1 MSSGH
6 SEGPSTN
13 PDDWKSPY
21 TTGPGQTPGHERQPY
36 GYEQTRQ
43 DHQPGYAQPDYAQ
56 PDYGQPDYG
65 QPGYNQAPAYG
76 EPSGYT
82 DPGYGQGYGQGYG
95 EQPYG
100 QSYGQGYGGYG
111 SPPPRN
117 VEGVR
122 THGIVALVISI
133 TLALSCFVSPGGIV
147 GTILSGIA
155 LGKVDADPQGA
166 RNLLK
171 WTWISIGVNIA
182 LLALGMT
189 FFIVAGV
196 NGAFDS

>member
-1 MSSGH
+1 VSSGH

-21 TTGPGQTPGHERQPY
+21 STGPGQTSGHERQPY

-43 DHQPGYAQPDYAQ
+43 DHQPGYGQPDYAQ
-56 PDYGQPDYG
+56 PGYGQPDYA
-65 QPGYNQAPAYG
+65 QPGYTPAPAPAYG

-82 DPGYGQGYGQGYG
+82 DHGYGQGYGQGYG
-95 EQPYG
+95 EPP
-100 QSYGQGYGGYG
+100 YGQGYGA
-111 SPPPRN
+111 PPPRN

-155 LGKVDADPQGA
+155 LGKVDTDPQGA
-166 RNLLK
+166 GNLLK
-171 WTWISIGVNIA
+171 WTWISVGVNIA

-189 FFIVAGV
+189 FFVVAGI
-196 NGAFDS
+196 NGAFGP